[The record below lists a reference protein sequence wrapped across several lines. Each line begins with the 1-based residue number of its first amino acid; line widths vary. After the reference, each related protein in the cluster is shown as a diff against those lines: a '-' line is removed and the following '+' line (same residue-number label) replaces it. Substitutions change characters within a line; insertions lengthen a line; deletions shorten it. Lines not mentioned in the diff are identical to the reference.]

1 MKKEIVMSIPQ
12 FLSYERGEK
21 TLKDIEMENGLE
33 SLATKIISDDR
44 LRKIT
49 VFTIASLNYMSTV
62 QAAATDAI
70 AKIDSAGN
78 TFFGILQSIGYWLCL
93 IGCIMEIL
101 KSVMNGSSKDI
112 GKIMLKYIL
121 IFAALYL
128 MPFAFNLIKE
138 IFA

>member
-1 MKKEIVMSIPQ
+1 MKEIIMSIPQ
-12 FLSYERGEK
+12 FLQYQRGEK
-21 TLKDIEMENGLE
+21 TIKDIELENGLE
-33 SLATKIISDDR
+33 SIATKIMKDTR
-44 LRKIT
+44 LRKMA

-70 AKIDSAGN
+70 ARIDSAGYM
-78 TFFGILQSIGYWLCL
+78 FFGIIQSIGYWLCL

-101 KSVMNGSSKDI
+101 KSVMNGSSKEV
-112 GKIMLKYIL
+112 GKLMMKYIL

-128 MPFAFNLIKE
+128 MPFAFNLIRE